1 MSKKAKDLA
10 VIDFDADSG
19 AGLENIG
26 TEDIAIP
33 YINIIQK
40 VSPALEEID
49 GSKPGDIFNSVSHEV
64 YQELRVIPCAY
75 KRAFVEWKPR
85 SQGGGFVGEH
95 SSSSSFA
102 SNPRN
107 EKGEIVLDNGNV
119 LVETAYFYVITCDTF
134 ERAVINMSSTNL
146 KVARRW
152 NGQMLNI
159 KINGKTPAMFSHSY
173 VVSTVLQKNDKG
185 TWYTFDIKDAMQL
198 DNVNHY
204 NLGKSL
210 STKVIEGKMQATP
223 PSRQSL
229 DKPNGEDHF

>member
-1 MSKKAKDLA
+1 MSKKDLA

-19 AGLENIG
+19 LGLENI
-26 TEDIAIP
+26 TSEDVAIP

-40 VSPALEEID
+40 VSPALEEIE
-49 GSKPGDIFNSVSHEV
+49 GSKPGDLFNSVSHET
-64 YQELRVIPCAY
+64 YKELRVIPCAY

-85 SQGGGFVGEH
+85 NQGGGFVGEH

-134 ERAVINMSSTNL
+134 EKAVINMSSTNL

-152 NGQMLNI
+152 NSQILNL

-173 VVSTVLQKNDKG
+173 LVSTVLQKNDKG
-185 TWYTFDIKDAMQL
+185 TWYTFDIKDCVQL
-198 DNVNHY
+198 DVANQY
-204 NLGKSL
+204 NIAKDF
-210 STKVIEGKMQATP
+210 STVVIEGGVQATP
-223 PSRQSL
+223 PARQSL